1 MKGFDDSNT
10 FGNFHLPAK
19 FNANRPGRSFFFGIF
34 LKFPDQAKPPGT
46 KSFFSSAS
54 DEFFDR
60 PPISV
65 TFRC

>member
-1 MKGFDDSNT
+1 MIQLLLVTSISQPSLMRIVLA
-10 FGNFHLPAK
+10 FH
-19 FNANRPGRSFFFGIF
+19 FFWGIF
-34 LKFPDQAKPPGT
+34 LKFPDQPQPPGT

-54 DEFFDR
+54 DEFFNR